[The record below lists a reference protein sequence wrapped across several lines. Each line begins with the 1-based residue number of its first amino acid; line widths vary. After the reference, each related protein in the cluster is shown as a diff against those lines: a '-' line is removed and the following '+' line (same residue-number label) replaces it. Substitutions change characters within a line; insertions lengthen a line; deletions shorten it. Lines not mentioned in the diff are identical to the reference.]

1 MSTVGFAVMDRSSEI
16 NAITLL
22 CTDMQQ
28 SVEFYERLGLVV
40 EYGGRTEPFTSLRH
54 GHNFVNLTTMEGP
67 PSGFWGRVILHVPDP
82 DAVHRV
88 AIEAGY
94 RPLMA
99 PSDAPWG
106 ERYFHIRDPDGH
118 EISFSRLLDP

>member
-1 MSTVGFAVMDRSSEI
+1 MESSSEI

-22 CTDMQQ
+22 CTDMQR

-40 EYGGRTEPFTSLRH
+40 AYGGRSDTFTSLRH
-54 GHNFVNLTTMEGP
+54 GGNFVNLTVMEGP
-67 PSGFWGRVILHVPDP
+67 PAGFWGRVILHVPDP
-82 DAVHRV
+82 DLVYREAL
-88 AIEAGY
+88 EAGY

-118 EISFSRLLDP
+118 EISFSRRLLDR